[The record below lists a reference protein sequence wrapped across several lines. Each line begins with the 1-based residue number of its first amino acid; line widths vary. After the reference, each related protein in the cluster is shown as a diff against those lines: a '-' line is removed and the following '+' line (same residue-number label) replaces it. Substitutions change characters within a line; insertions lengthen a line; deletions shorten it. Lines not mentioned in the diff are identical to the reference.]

1 MASESVEWAL
11 GESNRPVA
19 LTARAPDSK
28 SGGWGFESLL
38 ACSIFGL
45 EVITMIAKAIQFL
58 SEVKGEVKK
67 VTWPSKK
74 EALGGTAV
82 VLLVVFFMALFLG
95 LVDLLLSKIV
105 GILL

>member
-1 MASESVEWAL
+1 
-11 GESNRPVA
+11 
-19 LTARAPDSK
+19 
-28 SGGWGFESLL
+28 
-38 ACSIFGL
+38 
-45 EVITMIAKAIQFL
+45 MIAKAIQFL

>member
-1 MASESVEWAL
+1 
-11 GESNRPVA
+11 
-19 LTARAPDSK
+19 
-28 SGGWGFESLL
+28 
-38 ACSIFGL
+38 
-45 EVITMIAKAIQFL
+45 MIAKAIQFL

-95 LVDLLLSKIV
+95 LVHLLLSKIV
-105 GILL
+105 ETLL